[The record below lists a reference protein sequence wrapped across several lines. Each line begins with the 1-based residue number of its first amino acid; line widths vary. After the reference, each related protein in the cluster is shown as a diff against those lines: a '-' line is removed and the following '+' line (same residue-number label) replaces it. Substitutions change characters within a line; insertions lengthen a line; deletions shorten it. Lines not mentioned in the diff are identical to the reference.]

1 MDIGT
6 LIAQMRGDQLP
17 RVGRRPLAQFGTAQ
31 RRYIGAEILP
41 ERLVTEN
48 AFRDDNIRYRT
59 VIANAGTRYSPV
71 QLKQGVLVGSALIE
85 LGESDIGSELTS
97 RDYDTLMYL
106 LASNASMDA
115 MAQIVNFVDV
125 TVNRALIE
133 YNEKQR
139 WEALVKRQ
147 VVRRGDN
154 AYQEIVSLPTV
165 AGHVLDASAAPWN
178 DDDNDPIDAL
188 HTAAQILLDK
198 GYVPQR
204 IITRSQVTSAMSA
217 NVNVKTRTGRVTI
230 SGAGTLVGLGGRA
243 TLDDINGQLQADNLP
258 PIETYDA
265 RYQTQGG
272 SGPFLEDEAVVII
285 GRTER
290 TEELALDNNEVEL
303 LENTLGYVGVGRAA
317 GQTAPGRVIIAEHMD
332 RKPPRIEV
340 EGWQTS
346 FPVVQDPEAYVSIR
360 GVLGTTPT

>member
-6 LIAQMRGDQLP
+6 LIARLRQNETLP

-31 RRYIGAEILP
+31 RRYVGAEILP

-48 AFRDDNIRYRT
+48 AFRDDNVRYRT

-71 QLKQGVLVGSALIE
+71 QLKHGVLVGSALIE
-85 LGESDIGSELTS
+85 LGESDIGSEMTA
-97 RDYDTLMYL
+97 RDYDTLLYL
-106 LASNASMDA
+106 LGNNASMDA
-115 MAQIVNFVDV
+115 EAQIVNFVDI

-139 WEALVKRQ
+139 WEALVARS
-147 VVRRGDN
+147 VERRGDN
-154 AYQEIVSLPTV
+154 SYLETVNLPSP
-165 AGHVLDASAAPWN
+165 AGHVLEVETPWSDAEVDPFDEINAAVQVLRN
-178 DDDNDPIDAL
+178 
-188 HTAAQILLDK
+188 K
-198 GYVPQR
+198 GYEPTR
-204 IITRSQVTSAMSA
+204 IVTRSQVTAAMSA
-217 NVNVKTRTGRVTI
+217 NPNVKTRTGRVTI
-230 SGAGTLVGLGGRA
+230 NNSGTLVGLGGRA
-243 TLDDINGQLQADNLP
+243 TLDDINGQMSADGLP
-258 PIETYDA
+258 PIETYDL

-272 SGPFLEDEAVVII
+272 SAPFLEDEAMVII
-285 GRTER
+285 GRSER
-290 TEELALDNNEVEL
+290 TEEIALDNNEVEV

-317 GQTAPGRVIIAEHMD
+317 GQSGPGRVIIAEHMD

-360 GVLGTTPT
+360 SILTGSA